1 MHQYLLFG
9 CQFASVSNKIFIY
22 YTPSVSIYNSFEIF
36 VTSLTGSS
44 YSFIFAKNE
53 KFKAVSKVYYVVN
66 DITVK
71 VNNNYVFF
79 NNTRQSN
86 LW

>member
-36 VTSLTGSS
+36 VTSLTGLS
-44 YSFIFAKNE
+44 YSFFFAKNE
-53 KFKAVSKVYYVVN
+53 KFKAVKLMVKKYIMLCGKRYHSK
-66 DITVK
+66 
-71 VNNNYVFF
+71 
-79 NNTRQSN
+79 S
-86 LW
+86 